1 EVRPAQARGGRHGSG
16 GHTPWSSSR
25 WTGTSSTWA
34 VPRATCRSHGGSMGV
49 ARAVAPSL
57 SHSRSTRVRHVPY
70 GPPVPVPSTPAGAC
84 GCRPRSSTRR
94 YKRRRPGRPAQR
106 ASSSISGER
115 ASKGRCRRGSAPLAC
130 AGPGTGAWRKQV
142 HQTTPLK
149 LTALPTDTVEVT
161 DPTHPLYGLTFPLI
175 GVTTKPR
182 LGRVCVVWL
191 YPGVERIIPLTAT
204 SLADPLPGPAASCR
218 LSVAGLEA
226 FLAVVAQADS
236 RQEKV
241 HGDPGATRN
250 AHTTPTVAALSA
262 GPGDSGGDTAAAPT
276 STPPTTGLDES
287 VPNDPGAGPCDV
299 LTNS

>member
-1 EVRPAQARGGRHGSG
+1 
-16 GHTPWSSSR
+16 
-25 WTGTSSTWA
+25 
-34 VPRATCRSHGGSMGV
+34 MK
-49 ARAVAPSL
+49 
-57 SHSRSTRVRHVPY
+57 HS
-70 GPPVPVPSTPAGAC
+70 
-84 GCRPRSSTRR
+84 
-94 YKRRRPGRPAQR
+94 RRPGPGMRVRKGGNAINVAR
-106 ASSSISGER
+106 GA
-115 ASKGRCRRGSAPLAC
+115 KGRCRKAC
-130 AGPGTGAWRKQV
+130 GPAACDSPDIGAWRKQV

-175 GVTTKPR
+175 GVTTKQR

-299 LTNS
+299 LTNSSGDPL

>member
-1 EVRPAQARGGRHGSG
+1 MRPCKQHGRGRRPKSSLNSMPLGPVSRV
-16 GHTPWSSSR
+16 HTRKAS
-25 WTGTSSTWA
+25 
-34 VPRATCRSHGGSMGV
+34 VGV
-49 ARAVAPSL
+49 ASGKRA
-57 SHSRSTRVRHVPY
+57 
-70 GPPVPVPSTPAGAC
+70 
-84 GCRPRSSTRR
+84 
-94 YKRRRPGRPAQR
+94 
-106 ASSSISGER
+106 ISG
-115 ASKGRCRRGSAPLAC
+115 SQ
-130 AGPGTGAWRKQV
+130 KQV

-175 GVTTKPR
+175 GVTTKQR

-299 LTNS
+299 LTNSSGDPL